1 MNAILTIAGIVW
13 LNMLRRKDVY
23 ILIIL
28 MSVVLLGLVSLDI
41 MGLGSTTAYVKDV
54 GLLFTW
60 IFAWVISV
68 IASTRE
74 IPGEEQRRTVF
85 TMLSK
90 PISRLQYIVGKWL
103 GTWIVS
109 TAAAAAFYC
118 LVAGITLLRRGSFD
132 PATLAQALFLHI
144 MLLGVICSIGI
155 AFSTRMNHDAAA
167 TMSFVVT
174 TVSFL
179 VVPRIPEFM
188 AKESGLKS
196 GLLMSVY
203 NLFPH
208 FEVFDLRRRVV
219 HGYGPV
225 NAQPIL
231 LIALYGIALIVMFL
245 FIGWI
250 AYRSKMFVRDRMGS

>member
-1 MNAILTIAGIVW
+1 MTAVLTIAGIVW
-13 LNMLRRKDVY
+13 LNMLRRKDIY
-23 ILIIL
+23 ILLIL
-28 MSVVLLGLVSLDI
+28 MGVGLMGLVSLDI
-41 MGLGSTTAYVKDV
+41 LGLGGTTTYVKDV

-74 IPGEEQRRTVF
+74 IPGEEERRTVF

-90 PISRLQYIVGKWL
+90 PISRFQYVGGKWL
-103 GTWIVS
+103 GTWLVS
-109 TAAAAAFYC
+109 SAAAIAFYG
-118 LVAGITLLRRGSFD
+118 LVVGLTMLRRGSFD
-132 PATLAQALFLHI
+132 AATLAQALFLHI
-144 MLLGVICSIGI
+144 ILLGVICSIGI

-167 TMSFVVT
+167 TMTFVVT

-188 AKESGLKS
+188 VKEVGLKS
-196 GLLMSVY
+196 GLLMFAY

-208 FEVFDLRRRVV
+208 FEVFDLRRRIV

-225 NAQPIL
+225 SAQPIL
-231 LIALYGIALIVMFL
+231 SIAIYGTALIALFL
-245 FIGWI
+245 FAGWM